1 VNFAIAYFTKAG
13 TFIWAPVNLA
23 TFWSSVGNT
32 GQGMADPKVIFDSG
46 SGRFYVIMQ
55 ENTAASQSFLNVAVS
70 KSSDPATSGASDW
83 YFYRFNMTET
93 VNGVNYG
100 GDYPGL
106 GVDAQAI
113 YVTYNMYPSCGG
125 CSGGIGSSFFNSQI
139 IVLNK
144 AALNKGTG
152 IFASLFPGGFTLRPA
167 TVIGS
172 YSPGNVA
179 YFVEIGDSDTVTI
192 SALSDPLGA
201 RTFSDVEVSVADF
214 GGSIDCGSGSTAST
228 TCAPQAG
235 TSQTV
240 DTNDKRAQN
249 ALWIGGGLW
258 VCHTAG
264 GSDGPSKVYV
274 HILATQG
281 YPADTPKWI
290 ETSTFSDPSGG
301 WTYQPAIGANDSG
314 QVCLVYCQSSSST
327 FPTIMYTARNQDD
340 VLSWDPLAV
349 VKASTSFDNAGRW
362 GDYGSVSGDPAD
374 GSIWI
379 THEWIR
385 SAAGGFNDAGAWCAR
400 VVVPPIIIY
409 VDRDYFGQISDGS
422 PGRPFRTIAE
432 AYAVAPK
439 RSIIRIAGGNYP
451 ETLTFNTTVRLE
463 RWTGIVSIG
472 RP

>member
-1 VNFAIAYFTKAG
+1 MHYRYFKRGALLALLALAASHGLSWAQSTLTTQWPGLPSRAQPPDPQAAAGPAGLIQTVNFAIAYFTKAG
-13 TFIWAPVNLA
+13 TFIWGPVNLT
-23 TFWSSVGNT
+23 TFWSSAGNT

-179 YFVEIGDSDTVTI
+179 YFVEIGDSNTVTI

-228 TCAPQAG
+228 T
-235 TSQTV
+235 
-240 DTNDKRAQN
+240 
-249 ALWIGGGLW
+249 
-258 VCHTAG
+258 
-264 GSDGPSKVYV
+264 
-274 HILATQG
+274 
-281 YPADTPKWI
+281 
-290 ETSTFSDPSGG
+290 
-301 WTYQPAIGANDSG
+301 
-314 QVCLVYCQSSSST
+314 
-327 FPTIMYTARNQDD
+327 TI
-340 VLSWDPLAV
+340 
-349 VKASTSFDNAGRW
+349 
-362 GDYGSVSGDPAD
+362 
-374 GSIWI
+374 
-379 THEWIR
+379 
-385 SAAGGFNDAGAWCAR
+385 
-400 VVVPPIIIY
+400 
-409 VDRDYFGQISDGS
+409 
-422 PGRPFRTIAE
+422 
-432 AYAVAPK
+432 
-439 RSIIRIAGGNYP
+439 
-451 ETLTFNTTVRLE
+451 
-463 RWTGIVSIG
+463 
-472 RP
+472 